1 MCLWE
6 PGGVVGWESWGLFL
20 LSQGGGGGGVWDL
33 VVREVLRVLLEAV
46 EVVGRGGE
54 LGWGLAARR

>member
-1 MCLWE
+1 M
-6 PGGVVGWESWGLFL
+6 VGWESWGLFL